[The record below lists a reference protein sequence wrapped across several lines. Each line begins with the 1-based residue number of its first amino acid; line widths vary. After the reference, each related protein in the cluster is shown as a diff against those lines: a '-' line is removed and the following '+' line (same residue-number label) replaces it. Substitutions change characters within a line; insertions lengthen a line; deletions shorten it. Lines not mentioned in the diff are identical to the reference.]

1 MGYSYTNDN
10 ISYISVV
17 ARYKSNGLP
26 DSSFGINGSVLT
38 IGPDVY
44 LQSDQK
50 MVAQGNGTDAEN
62 NTVGLLTRLKPNGS
76 VDSSFG
82 ENGLTTTRVFFGY
95 NFLYNG
101 VISGSNILFA
111 GTLADPL
118 SSGVLAEYQLGSM
131 VSIAS
136 PANVIVPTDQG
147 VCAAEIGEIDPI
159 LESNEPTIFQMKGAT
174 VKTGSGSASGSTFNK
189 GETVVSYSLAK
200 DTAVSSSFI
209 VTVEDREAPKIGNIG
224 KQMKLITQDSRLIN
238 LELGYELSD
247 NCGSAN
253 ALLSITEMGNND
265 KVSDSWQIINDHR
278 ALLSLSSHSRES
290 ADRTYRI
297 RIQATDAAGN
307 SSFKEDTVMIPQNLT
322 ETGLELE
329 ISALPN
335 PSRDHFSLQIHSNSQ
350 HPVTLELFNT
360 IGSRVQ
366 ILNHAMPGETVEFG
380 QSLISG
386 VYFLKTTQNG
396 RIKIIKI
403 IKM

>member
-1 MGYSYTNDN
+1 
-10 ISYISVV
+10 
-17 ARYKSNGLP
+17 
-26 DSSFGINGSVLT
+26 
-38 IGPDVY
+38 
-44 LQSDQK
+44 
-50 MVAQGNGTDAEN
+50 
-62 NTVGLLTRLKPNGS
+62 

-82 ENGLTTTRVFFGY
+82 ANGLTSTRIFFGS
-95 NFLYNG
+95 NVLNNG

-111 GTLADPL
+111 GTVTDPL
-118 SSGVLAEYQLGSM
+118 STGVLVEYQLGPM

-136 PANVIVPTDQG
+136 PANVIVPTEQG
-147 VCAAEIGEIDPI
+147 VCSAEVGEIDPI
-159 LESNEPTIFQMKGAT
+159 LESNEPTVFQMKGAT
-174 VKTGSGSASGSTFNK
+174 VKKGSGSASGSTFNK
-189 GETVVSYSLAK
+189 GETVVTYSFAR

-224 KQMKLITQDSRLIN
+224 KELKLVADNGGLIN
-238 LELGYELSD
+238 LELGYGVSD
-247 NCGSAN
+247 NCGTAN
-253 ALLSITEMGNND
+253 TLLSISEEGNND

-278 ALLSLSSHSRES
+278 ALLKLSSHFPES
-290 ADRTYRI
+290 PGRTYRL

-322 ETGLELE
+322 VTGIELQ

-350 HPVTLELFNT
+350 RPVMLELFNS

-366 ILNHAMPGETVEFG
+366 IVNRAMPGETIEFG

-386 VYFLKTTQNG
+386 IYFLKATQDEG
-396 RIKIIKI
+396 IKIIKI